1 MPALS
6 GQIIMTVTDA
16 AGFAAVTV
24 TWFFNPTTRALR
36 NNPTDWTD
44 PTGQVWAAGSG
55 ALIAANTLGRPVK
68 VRINDAEGNQVRRVT
83 IPIGGRA
90 LKAVPLANAPAPDGP
105 YTVAEDLN
113 GVTFDLSLS

>member
-6 GQIIMTVTDA
+6 GQVIMTVTNA
-16 AGFAAVTV
+16 AGNPAVVV

-36 NNPTDWTD
+36 NNPDDWTD

-68 VRINDAEGNQVRRVT
+68 VRINDEQGNQIRRVT
-83 IPIGGRA
+83 IPVNGRA
-90 LKAVPLANAPAPDGP
+90 VKATPLSNQPPPDGP
-105 YTVAEDLN
+105 YTVAEDFN
-113 GVTFDLSLS
+113 GLTFDLS